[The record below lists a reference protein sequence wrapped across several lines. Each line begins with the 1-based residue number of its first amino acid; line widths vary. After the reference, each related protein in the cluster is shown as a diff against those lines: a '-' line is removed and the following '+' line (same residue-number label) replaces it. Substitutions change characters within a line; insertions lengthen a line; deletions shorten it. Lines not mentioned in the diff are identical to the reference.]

1 MENKKINSKMI
12 VIVMLLAVF
21 LNLANGQE
29 INFDFDM
36 KNKLENNFFELKS
49 DIKPVIPEV
58 SSATVISS
66 KRIKEVNNSILN
78 SIRYCEKNDISP
90 TITDGLKKL
99 LVYGN
104 NEEKLSFLNSKD
116 KFVIP
121 QRLSSFETPDISNFL
136 GISKGQIQICEQK
149 NCRYEKVCGW
159 KKVCED
165 LKEVV
170 CHIVGAGGAAAG
182 AAAGNAVGGPAGAG
196 AGGYIGGVAGYQ
208 VCETI
213 TKNVCKDVEDCQT
226 VQKCDTV
233 CHWEDVG
240 NIQPGQC
247 VTNSDGQTVFQ

>member
-1 MENKKINSKMI
+1 MEKTNSKMI

-21 LNLANGQE
+21 LNLTNGQE

-36 KNKLENNFFELKS
+36 KTKVEKSFFELQS

-58 SSATVISS
+58 SSATLISS
-66 KRIKEVNNSILN
+66 KRIKEVDNSILN

-121 QRLSSFETPDISNFL
+121 QRLISFETPDISNFL

-149 NCRYEKVCGW
+149 NCRYEEICGW
-159 KKVCED
+159 KEVCNLVTKLVCGGVGGGIGGVVGGVTSAGCMYVTEKVCE
-165 LKEVV
+165 KV
-170 CHIVGAGGAAAG
+170 
-182 AAAGNAVGGPAGAG
+182 
-196 AGGYIGGVAGYQ
+196 
-208 VCETI
+208 
-213 TKNVCKDVEDCQT
+213 KDCQT
-226 VQKCDTV
+226 IQICDTV

-247 VTNSDGQTVFQ
+247 ITNSNGQTVCQ